1 MDEIGKILKQARKKK
16 RYSLEKIRKITKI
29 KESYIVGLE
38 NSDIEAFPAE
48 VYYKNFLKSYSK
60 CLGLNPDEILKMY
73 EESKL
78 IKQDDLFKH
87 HDNIGETRRSSRVDG
102 GARSRFIITAISAA
116 AMFVL
121 LLAANNR
128 ILNNVLCPGQSVVSS
143 PAPAVQDNAGVQE
156 APVTEQTK
164 QTLFIKAVKNTWI
177 RIDSDNKKVYEDTL
191 YAGKEY
197 KAFAYDN
204 FVVKIGNVENIE
216 VYFNDNKIDVTSG
229 AGQNKVNTITL
240 KKS

>member
-29 KESYIVGLE
+29 KESYIIGLE
-38 NSDIEAFPAE
+38 NSDINAFPAE

-60 CLGLNPDEILKMY
+60 YLGLNPDEILKMY

-87 HDNIGETRRSSRVDG
+87 HENIDETRSLSGIEGGGRSKLM
-102 GARSRFIITAISAA
+102 ITLITAAV
-116 AMFVL
+116 MFIF
-121 LLAANNR
+121 LLAANSY
-128 ILNNVLCPGQSVVSS
+128 ILNDSSCAGQSGET
-143 PAPAVQDNAGVQE
+143 AAIQDNAAIHE
-156 APVTEQTK
+156 TPPAAERTK
-164 QTLFIKAVKNTWI
+164 QTLFIKAFKNTWI
-177 RIDSDNKKVYEDTL
+177 RIDSDDKKIYEDTL

-204 FVVKIGNVENIE
+204 FVVKIGNVESVE
-216 VYFNDNKIDVTSG
+216 VYFNDNKIDVMSG
-229 AGQNKVNTITL
+229 ASQNKVNTITL